1 MSDDWIE
8 DQALRFEGFND
19 AEIAQIK
26 SAIPKVQSLI
36 AKIQTN
42 QTFINEVMSEVEALL
57 PTLNM
62 VSTKLKGRMA

>member
-1 MSDDWIE
+1 MADDWIE
-8 DQALRFEGFND
+8 EDALRFEGFND

-26 SAIPKVQSLI
+26 IAIPKVQSLI
-36 AKIQTN
+36 VKIQAN
-42 QTFINEVMSEVEALL
+42 QAFINGVMSEVEALL

>member
-1 MSDDWIE
+1 MSEDWIE
-8 DQALRFEGFND
+8 ESALRFEGFND

-26 SAIPKVQSLI
+26 IAIPKVQLLI
-36 AKIQTN
+36 AKIQAN
-42 QTFINEVMSEVEALL
+42 QAFINGVMSEVEALL

>member
-8 DQALRFEGFND
+8 ESALKFEGFTD

-26 SAIPKVQSLI
+26 AAIPKVQALI
-36 AKIQTN
+36 AKVQAN
-42 QTFINEVMSEVEALL
+42 QAFFNGLVSEVEALL

-62 VSTKLKGRMA
+62 VTTKLKGRLE

>member
-36 AKIQTN
+36 AKIQAN
-42 QTFINEVMSEVEALL
+42 QAFINGVMSEVEALL